1 MIQAK
6 LLARDI
12 IAGIGYHKRPLL
24 AFHVYFSLLALFALS
39 PASAWL
45 LAALVELSGQSLV
58 GNEDLV
64 RFLLTAPGLFWLL
77 LSTTLVSVLVFFQAA
92 GMMLIAARDADDVFH
107 TANNALWRVIK
118 SFPRLLK
125 LAAMQV
131 VAHLLLAAPLL
142 VLLIV
147 LFQWLLGGYDIYYV
161 INEHPTELYFFAP
174 LAVLLLAA
182 IVIAN
187 GSLYVSWSL
196 ALPLVLLQGYAPR
209 SALGKS
215 WQLVKGA
222 RFRIARIILLVA
234 LAVASLPI
242 LLALGFESLGALL
255 MYIIPGPA
263 ALQVTV
269 LGMLI
274 GLYVVFAVLVSFLA
288 ISANSMLLLKIYFR
302 CCGQQAGNFAELE
315 PRTTGPLAWGIEAVL
330 VIFAL
335 GQLVW
340 VAQSFDEREEVTI
353 AAHRGASWDAPE
365 NSLAAIELAIQQG
378 ADYIELDVQQ
388 TADGELVLI
397 HDRDFLRVAGDRRS
411 IWQVDY
417 SEVREM
423 EAGSWFSA
431 EFTGER
437 IPTLAEAVEVIR
449 GRAEL
454 YLEVKT
460 SPAMPNLVADTVRE
474 LQRLD
479 FVEDTIMAA
488 LTPGVLNEVLELE
501 PDFRTAL
508 LVHTAIGVLATHSY
522 DALSLRD
529 ALVTPGQLRA
539 ARSGGYELHV
549 WTVNNP
555 REMHRFID
563 MGVDSIITDRP
574 DVLKQVLEE
583 RAQLSSSER
592 LLLRMRHWVW

>member
-1 MIQAK
+1 MIRVR

-12 IAGIGYHKRPLL
+12 IAGIDYHKRPLL

-58 GNEDLV
+58 GNDDLV
-64 RFLLTAPGLFWLL
+64 RFLVTPAGLFWLMV
-77 LSTTLVSVLVFFQAA
+77 SATLISVLVFFQAA

-118 SFPRLLK
+118 RFPILLK

-131 VAHLLLAAPLL
+131 LAHLLLAAPLL
-142 VLLIV
+142 ALLAV

-161 INEHPTELYFFAP
+161 INEHPTELYFFTP
-174 LAVLLLAA
+174 LAILLLSA
-182 IVIAN
+182 ILIGN

-196 ALPLVLLQGYAPR
+196 ALPLVLLEGYAPR
-209 SALGKS
+209 TALRKS

-222 RFRIARIILLVA
+222 RFKIARIVLLVA
-234 LAVASLPI
+234 LVVASLPL

-255 MYIIPGPA
+255 VYIIPGPA
-263 ALQVTV
+263 AVQVTV

-330 VIFAL
+330 VVLAL

-340 VAQSFDEREEVTI
+340 VAQSFDEREQVTI
-353 AAHRGASWDAPE
+353 TAHRGASWDAPE

-388 TADGELVLI
+388 TADGELILI
-397 HDRDFLRVAGDRRS
+397 HDRDYLRVAGDRRS

-417 SEVREM
+417 AEVREM
-423 EAGSWFSA
+423 DAGSWFSSQYA
-431 EFTGER
+431 GER
-437 IPTLAEAVEVIR
+437 IPTLAEAVELIR
-449 GRAEL
+449 GRAQL

-460 SPAMPNLVADTVRE
+460 SPAMPNLVPDTVRE

-479 FVEDTIMAA
+479 FVEETVMAA
-488 LTPGVLNEVLELE
+488 LTPGVLEEVLQLE

-508 LVHTAIGVLATHSY
+508 LVHTAIGVLASHSY
-522 DALSLRD
+522 DVLSLRD
-529 ALVTPGQLRA
+529 ALVTPSQLRA
-539 ARSGGYELHV
+539 SRDGEYELHV
-549 WTVNNP
+549 WTINSP
-555 REMHRFID
+555 SEMHRFID

-574 DVLKQVLEE
+574 DVLKAVMKE
-583 RAQLSSSER
+583 RAGLSSSER

>member
-1 MIQAK
+1 MIKAK
-6 LLARDI
+6 LLAREI
-12 IAGIGYHKRPLL
+12 VAGIGYHKRPLL

-58 GNEDLV
+58 GNDDLV
-64 RFLLTAPGLFWLL
+64 RFLLTPSGLFWLL
-77 LSTTLVSVLVFFQAA
+77 LSATLISVLVFFQAA
-92 GMMLIAARDADDVFH
+92 GMMLISARDADDAFH

-118 SFPRLLK
+118 SFPVLLK

-142 VLLIV
+142 TLLIV

-161 INEHPTELYFFAP
+161 INEYPPEFYLFAP

-182 IVIAN
+182 IFIGN

-209 SALGKS
+209 AALGKS
-215 WQLVKGA
+215 WRLVKGA
-222 RFRIARIILLVA
+222 RFKIARIILLVA
-234 LAVASLPI
+234 LVVASLPL
-242 LLALGFESLGALL
+242 LLALGFENLGAFLV
-255 MYIIPGPA
+255 YIIPGPA

-302 CCGQQAGNFAELE
+302 CCGKQSGNFAELE

-330 VIFAL
+330 VVFAL
-335 GQLVW
+335 GQLIW
-340 VAQSFDEREEVTI
+340 VAQSFDEREQVTI
-353 AAHRGASWDAPE
+353 TAHRGASWDAPE
-365 NSLAAIELAIQQG
+365 NSLAAIEQAIQQG
-378 ADYIELDVQQ
+378 SDYIELDVQQ

-397 HDRDFLRVAGDRRS
+397 HDRDYLRVAGDRRS

-417 SEVREM
+417 AEVKEM
-423 EAGSWFSA
+423 EAGSWFSSD
-431 EFTGER
+431 FSGER
-437 IPTLAEAVEVIR
+437 VPTLAEAVELMR
-449 GRAEL
+449 GRAQL

-460 SPAMPNLVADTVRE
+460 SPAMPNLVPDTVRE

-479 FVEDTIMAA
+479 FVEDTIIAA
-488 LTPGVLNEVLELE
+488 LTPTVLDEVLELE

-508 LVHTAIGVLATHSY
+508 LVHTAIGVLAGHSY
-522 DALSLRD
+522 DVLSLRD

-539 ARSGGYELHV
+539 ARSGEYELHV
-549 WTVNNP
+549 WTVNTP
-555 REMHRFID
+555 SEMHRYID

-574 DVLKQVLEE
+574 GVLRAVLEE
-583 RAQLSSSER
+583 RRELSSSER